1 MVQHQTRSAAEAQYA
16 AQVRTITT
24 TVPEQ
29 AAPVAPDVSEV
40 KPQRLTP
47 PKLPS
52 TSFAL
57 EALPVSS
64 VSSAPSADP
73 SAWEEERAVLRNEL
87 KRCARDLNFKF

>member
-1 MVQHQTRSAAEAQYA
+1 MVQHQTRSAAEAQNA

-29 AAPVAPDVSEV
+29 AAPDVSEV

-57 EALPVSS
+57 EALPLSS

-87 KRCARDLNFKF
+87 KRCARDLNFEF